1 MSKNVLLT
9 SDLSALD
16 VDFSQI
22 TPANFIEAYEL
33 FLKQSQEEFDALL
46 KKKNPV
52 YKDLFEDGAMQK
64 LMSLHHLMGSL
75 NALMENDELRK
86 IEEKY
91 SGILSLKFT
100 QWSLSSKVFKKTEAF
115 TKTKEYEGLSE
126 LRKKMIQKTLKDL
139 KSSGVNLPAK
149 EKKQLARLNQQLV
162 KLGQKF
168 QNNITDSQEQLS
180 FVIGNKELKG
190 LPERSINNAKE
201 IAKQK
206 NMKPGRYYINESSG
220 LIDDVLVHSEN
231 EAIRKKIY
239 LKRRALATQGKYNN
253 SKVIDQ
259 IYKLKQEV
267 SALLG
272 YTDFAHMVL
281 EDQMAQTP
289 QSVLEFLDKL
299 GQVALPYAKKEAQH
313 INDFGQKLLNRKVE
327 WWDRDYVA
335 HTIVKKQFDF
345 DPEEVRKYFP
355 VDKVIN
361 GLFDLCKSM
370 FEVEFIEK
378 KDKHTWHPDVKYFDV
393 YEAGNHIGGIFMDIY
408 KRPGKT
414 PGAWLDPICT
424 YENNDLVQK
433 KPISLLVCNAPKDEG
448 QIPTFEV
455 EEVVTLFHEMGHGL
469 HHLLSKVE
477 EGFYSGF
484 NNVEQDAVEIPS
496 QLMENFV
503 YEKEVLKKL
512 TSHVQTSEPLPD
524 ELIEKIVKA
533 KKFMGASVIVGMV
546 RFSEMDLRLYMQ
558 KEKHPFEVEAEA
570 MLKWKTT
577 DDYDKNRRRMAI
589 FSHIFGGGYAAGYYS
604 YQWAEVYAADGYNYI
619 NSANADERT
628 ERLKKYK
635 EEILYTGGKQSMKD
649 NYALFKPTEI
659 DMKHLI
665 NNYI

>member
-1 MSKNVLLT
+1 MSKNLLLT

-22 TPANFIEAYEL
+22 TDDNFIEAYEL
-33 FLKQSQEEFDALL
+33 FLQESQEEFDGLL
-46 KKKNPV
+46 KIKNPE
-52 YKDLFEDGAMQK
+52 YKDLFADGAMQK

-75 NALMENDELRK
+75 NALMENEKLRE

-100 QWSLSSKVFKKTEAF
+100 QWSLSSKVYKKIELF
-115 TKTKEYEGLSE
+115 TQTKEYEGLSE

-149 EKKQLARLNQQLV
+149 EKKQLAKLNQKLV

-168 QNNITDSQEQLS
+168 QNNITDSQQQLS
-180 FVIGNKELKG
+180 FIVGNKELKG

-206 NMKPGRYYINESSG
+206 NMKPSRYYINESSG

-239 LKRRALATQGKYNN
+239 LKRRSLATEGKYNN

-267 SALLG
+267 SSLLG
-272 YTDFAHMVL
+272 YKDFAHMVL
-281 EDQMAQTP
+281 EDQMAKQP
-289 QSVLEFLDKL
+289 QAVLEFLDKL
-299 GQVALPYAKKEAQH
+299 GTIALPYAKKETQQ
-313 INDFGQKLLNRKVE
+313 IDEYGQKLLNRKVE

-335 HTIVKKQFDF
+335 NNIVKKQFNF

-361 GLFDLCKSM
+361 GLFDLCKEM
-370 FEVEFIEK
+370 FEVEFVEN
-378 KDKHTWHPDVKYFDV
+378 KDKKTWHSDVKYFDV
-393 YEAGNHIGGIFMDIY
+393 YESEKHIGGIFMDIY

-424 YENNDLVQK
+424 YENHDLMQK

-503 YEKEVLKKL
+503 YEKDVLKKI
-512 TSHVQTSEPLPD
+512 TSHIETSAQLPD
-524 ELIEKIVKA
+524 DLIEKIVNA
-533 KKFMGASVIVGMV
+533 KKFLGASMIVGMV

-558 KEKHPFEVEAEA
+558 KEKHPFEIEAEA
-570 MLKWKTT
+570 MEKWKTT
-577 DDYDKNRRRMAI
+577 DNYDKNRRRMAI

-619 NSANADERT
+619 NSTNENERK

-649 NYALFKPTEI
+649 NYALFKHTEV
-659 DMKHLI
+659 DLKHLI
-665 NNYI
+665 NSYM